1 MMDPDFYAIL
11 GVAADADAEQIKAA
25 FRHLARTL
33 HPDAATG
40 HESGPER
47 LTQVVTAWRVLHDP
61 AKRAAYDRTRAQA
74 TRDTAARPGPD
85 AHDHTD
91 SGSGHTDSGAEHSQA
106 PLVAGPTVIHARTP
120 PSTGPHLRVG
130 PTIRL
135 HD

>member
-25 FRHLARTL
+25 FRQLARAL
-33 HPDAATG
+33 HPDAATAHATG
-40 HESGPER
+40 RESSPER
-47 LTQVVTAWRVLHDP
+47 LTQVVTAWRILHDP

-74 TRDTAARPGPD
+74 TPDTAAWPSPG
-85 AHDHTD
+85 AHEHTN
-91 SGSGHTDSGAEHSQA
+91 SGSEHGQA
-106 PLVAGPTVIHARTP
+106 PLIAGPTVIHTRTP
-120 PSTGPHLRVG
+120 PSTGPHIRVG